1 MEKRKLEINEE
12 NVRLDKFIMNS
23 ISDLS
28 RTLIQEYIKEGHVL
42 VNGKIEKASYKIKM
56 NDAIEIT
63 IPDNKEMDV
72 LPEDIP
78 LDIVYEDQ
86 DVIVVNKP
94 SGMIVHPSVGIYSG
108 TLVNALLYHCKDLSG
123 INGVNRPG
131 IVHRI
136 DKETSGLLMVAKNDK
151 AHKSLSEQLKEH
163 SVTRRYVALVHGV
176 IPHVHGKVNA
186 PIGRDVNDRQKM
198 AVTKNN
204 SKEAITNFTV
214 LERYDDMSLIECR
227 LETGRTHQI
236 RVHMSY
242 IGYPVY
248 GDPKYGKKKDDQF
261 LDIVSKILKEY
272 DYNLEVKYT
281 KKKGHASKIVKELPD
296 NVDLVISAGG
306 DGTYNEVVSG
316 DLKRENKLLIA
327 NLPLGTTNDVG
338 KMFGYGKNV
347 INNLKLL
354 MDGVVENI
362 DICTICPNENDENI
376 DTFRPPR

>member
-94 SGMIVHPSVGIYSG
+94 SGMIVH
-108 TLVNALLYHCKDLSG
+108 
-123 INGVNRPG
+123 
-131 IVHRI
+131 RI
-136 DKETSGLLMVAKNDK
+136 DKDTSGLLMVAKNDK

-248 GDPKYGKKKDDQF
+248 GDPKYGKKKDDQSHGQF
-261 LDIVSKILKEY
+261 LHAKKLGFIHPTTGEY
-272 DYNLEVKYT
+272 LEF
-281 KKKGHASKIVKELPD
+281 ECPLPD
-296 NVDLVISAGG
+296 YFQAKLD
-306 DGTYNEVVSG
+306 E
-316 DLKRENKLLIA
+316 LKGE
-327 NLPLGTTNDVG
+327 
-338 KMFGYGKNV
+338 
-347 INNLKLL
+347 
-354 MDGVVENI
+354 
-362 DICTICPNENDENI
+362 
-376 DTFRPPR
+376 